1 MNRISKDFY
10 KQDALVVAPNLLGKI
25 LVRKLD
31 NGDTIKSVITETEA
45 YVGEIDSACHARF
58 GKTNRTKI
66 LYEEGGCTYIYLCYG
81 IHNLLNIVTGKK
93 DEPEAVLIRG
103 VEGYDGPGKLT
114 KAMQIDKTL
123 NGADLTTSDK
133 IWIEDS
139 NYKPSFVKTKRIG
152 INYASEPYKS
162 IEWRFVVI
170 E

>member
-1 MNRISKDFY
+1 M
-10 KQDALVVAPNLLGKI
+10 
-25 LVRKLD
+25 
-31 NGDTIKSVITETEA
+31 
-45 YVGEIDSACHARF
+45 
-58 GKTNRTKI
+58 
-66 LYEEGGCTYIYLCYG
+66 YIYILMLWSSLFIKCC
-81 IHNLLNIVTGKK
+81 NRQK

-152 INYASEPYKS
+152 IDYASEPYKS